1 MIVRPEHIEKK
12 VDPKRNKHLLSPSEY
27 KRKTIWFAIRPHK
40 EEREPEQEYVEIHP
54 DEIKKRR
61 TQQTKQFSYKE
72 AQRKYADLID
82 IIVIHSEPIQ
92 PDTT

>member
-1 MIVRPEHIEKK
+1 MIVRPEHIERNA
-12 VDPKRNKHLLSPSEY
+12 DPQKDKHLLSPNKY
-27 KRKTIWFAIRPHK
+27 KNRTVWFAIRPH
-40 EEREPEQEYVEIHP
+40 QEKQKQDYLEIHP

-72 AQRKYADLID
+72 AQRKYADPID

-92 PDTT
+92 LQNND